1 MNTIKRY
8 MIVDD
13 DKANNMLCRMILKKI
28 SGDVES
34 VAYDIPREALEKI
47 SSEYSG
53 ASKKIPTVLFL
64 DINMPEIN
72 GWEFMDLFKD
82 FDKSI
87 HDQFTIYILS
97 SSVDYKDKDLAD
109 KNPLVSGYIQKPL
122 TREKLKEILN

>member
-1 MNTIKRY
+1 